1 MAKFADFP
9 QIMFGSSQQFA
20 CLGTCFYQI
29 TPANSPVMFGRFFAI
44 SSEVS
49 CLKPHVGP
57 VTNYHLTQFSELS
70 HFQEKVIPEEDEEEA
85 EEIRVTREAG
95 NTNGGPYDSAIQG
108 YKSFAKS
115 ALNNGSS
122 SDSNPV
128 TSERSSPAS
137 SLSHSA
143 STSSMSPAPSSSSTS
158 RPPVEKSDTTVEAW
172 EEKIETFVQPARRV
186 SAEISNKMKEKLAN
200 FEESK
205 TDKEQ
210 TPVRLIEPD
219 NSFRDK
225 LKAFKTIES
234 VASESREAPSGTL
247 GTKPTRRESEPSL
260 GLANAKPKGMPS
272 YRSTS
277 SSFMNTFQNNK
288 FFQQV
293 TNS

>member
-1 MAKFADFP
+1 MTKEA
-9 QIMFGSSQQFA
+9 
-20 CLGTCFYQI
+20 
-29 TPANSPVMFGRFFAI
+29 
-44 SSEVS
+44 
-49 CLKPHVGP
+49 
-57 VTNYHLTQFSELS
+57 S
-70 HFQEKVIPEEDEEEA
+70 HS
-85 EEIRVTREAG
+85 
-95 NTNGGPYDSAIQG
+95 NGGPYDSAIQG

-115 ALNNGSS
+115 ALHSNGAS

-128 TSERSSPAS
+128 TMTSESSERSSPSSS

-143 STSSMSPAPSSSSTS
+143 STSSMSPAPSVS
-158 RPPVEKSDTTVEAW
+158 RPSMEANNKNDSVTTEAW

-200 FEESK
+200 FEDSK

-234 VASESREAPSGTL
+234 VASEREAPPSGTL

-260 GLANAKPKGMPS
+260 VKPKGMPS
-272 YRSTS
+272 YPRSTS

-293 TNS
+293 TNSEMQQAS

>member
-1 MAKFADFP
+1 
-9 QIMFGSSQQFA
+9 
-20 CLGTCFYQI
+20 
-29 TPANSPVMFGRFFAI
+29 MFGRFFAI
-44 SSEVS
+44 SSDVS
-49 CLKPHVGP
+49 CLPHVGP
-57 VTNYHLTQFSELS
+57 GTNYHLTQFSELS

-85 EEIRVTREAG
+85 EEIRVTREAAG

-122 SDSNPV
+122 SDSVNPV

-143 STSSMSPAPSSSSTS
+143 STSSMSPAPSSSGSS
-158 RPPVEKSDTTVEAW
+158 RPPVETNKSENVDAW

-260 GLANAKPKGMPS
+260 GLGNAKPKGMPS

>member
-1 MAKFADFP
+1 MTKE
-9 QIMFGSSQQFA
+9 SS
-20 CLGTCFYQI
+20 
-29 TPANSPVMFGRFFAI
+29 NV
-44 SSEVS
+44 
-49 CLKPHVGP
+49 
-57 VTNYHLTQFSELS
+57 
-70 HFQEKVIPEEDEEEA
+70 
-85 EEIRVTREAG
+85 
-95 NTNGGPYDSAIQG
+95 NGGPYDSAIQG
-108 YKSFAKS
+108 YRSFAKS
-115 ALNNGSS
+115 ALHSNGAS

-128 TSERSSPAS
+128 TTASEASERSSPSSS

-143 STSSMSPAPSSSSTS
+143 STSSMSPAPSSS
-158 RPPVEKSDTTVEAW
+158 RPSIEANNKNDSMTTEAW

-234 VASESREAPSGTL
+234 VASESREAPLSSGTL

-260 GLANAKPKGMPS
+260 VKPKGMPS
-272 YRSTS
+272 YPRSTS

>member
-1 MAKFADFP
+1 MTKE
-9 QIMFGSSQQFA
+9 SS
-20 CLGTCFYQI
+20 
-29 TPANSPVMFGRFFAI
+29 NV
-44 SSEVS
+44 
-49 CLKPHVGP
+49 
-57 VTNYHLTQFSELS
+57 
-70 HFQEKVIPEEDEEEA
+70 
-85 EEIRVTREAG
+85 
-95 NTNGGPYDSAIQG
+95 NGGPYDSAIQG
-108 YKSFAKS
+108 YRSFAKS
-115 ALNNGSS
+115 ALHSNGAS

-128 TSERSSPAS
+128 TTASEASERSSPSSS

-143 STSSMSPAPSSSSTS
+143 STSSMSPAPSSS
-158 RPPVEKSDTTVEAW
+158 RPSIEANNKNDSMTTEAW
-172 EEKIETFVQPARRV
+172 EEKIETFIQPARRV

-234 VASESREAPSGTL
+234 VASEREAPLSSGTL

-260 GLANAKPKGMPS
+260 VKPKGMPS
-272 YRSTS
+272 YPRSTS

>member
-1 MAKFADFP
+1 M
-9 QIMFGSSQQFA
+9 
-20 CLGTCFYQI
+20 
-29 TPANSPVMFGRFFAI
+29 
-44 SSEVS
+44 
-49 CLKPHVGP
+49 PHVGP

-70 HFQEKVIPEEDEEEA
+70 HFQEKVIPEEDENEEEE
-85 EEIRVTREAG
+85 EEIRVTKEASHS
-95 NTNGGPYDSAIQG
+95 NGGPYDSAIQG

-115 ALNNGSS
+115 ALHSNGAT

-128 TSERSSPAS
+128 TMTSESSERSSPSSS

-143 STSSMSPAPSSSSTS
+143 STSSMSPAPSSS
-158 RPPVEKSDTTVEAW
+158 RPSMETNKNDSVTTEAW

-234 VASESREAPSGTL
+234 VASESREAPPSGTV

-260 GLANAKPKGMPS
+260 VKPKGMPN
-272 YRSTS
+272 YPRSTS

-293 TNS
+293 TI

>member
-1 MAKFADFP
+1 MANSADFP
-9 QIMFGSSQQFA
+9 QIMFGSWLQFA
-20 CLGTCFYQI
+20 CLRTCFYQI

-44 SSEVS
+44 SSDVS
-49 CLKPHVGP
+49 CLPHVGP

-85 EEIRVTREAG
+85 EEIRVTREPS

-128 TSERSSPAS
+128 TSDRSSPAS

-143 STSSMSPAPSSSSTS
+143 STSSMSPAPSSS
-158 RPPVEKSDTTVEAW
+158 RPSVEATKSDAAVTVDAW

-186 SAEISNKMKEKLAN
+186 SAEISNKMREKLAN

-205 TDKEQ
+205 SDKEQ

-234 VASESREAPSGTL
+234 VASESRETPISGTL
-247 GTKPTRRESEPSL
+247 GSKPTRRESEPIL
-260 GLANAKPKGMPS
+260 TKPKGMPS